1 MFVQRD
7 GYFRPCC
14 PYVGGTVAFLGGGVE
29 GELADNQYLAVC
41 FKNGFVHYA
50 VFVIENAQV
59 DYLLAKPVD
68 IFFSIGFFDAYE
80 YHEALSN
87 GGFAGS
93 VDGDGSVSG
102 TLYHYSHVVL
112 VFLRGQSYELIRC
125 VHGSAG

>member
-1 MFVQRD
+1 MNWLIPVSRCLLQEWILFITP
-7 GYFRPCC
+7 F
-14 PYVGGTVAFLGGGVE
+14 
-29 GELADNQYLAVC
+29 
-41 FKNGFVHYA
+41 
-50 VFVIENAQV
+50 FVIENAQV

-68 IFFSIGFFDAYE
+68 ISFSIGFFDAYE

-112 VFLRGQSYELIRC
+112 AFLRGQSYELIRC